1 MLETQQHRLSLA
13 AQTLNT
19 ASPLATLSRGY
30 AILAKKDK
38 NGNDKKVI
46 SSSQKLKA
54 GDQISATLQDG
65 VVHCTVDQSVPKLEF

>member
-1 MLETQQHRLSLA
+1 
-13 AQTLNT
+13 
-19 ASPLATLSRGY
+19 
-30 AILAKKDK
+30 
-38 NGNDKKVI
+38 VI